1 MRGIPDVSECS
12 KVPLFRPTRIQIPPD
27 TAMKQYHSL
36 SSRISAILPLAVL
49 GLWASAAGV
58 GRCRAEE
65 PLKVETVAAAE
76 LKFSAK
82 YPEAPGIFLTASRTN
97 SNLTVTKAELVKVLD
112 AAVAPMENAGGA
124 AVKVEGAHAEKALQG
139 RMDGILM
146 WGPYQDLEPGVYL
159 MVYRFR
165 LDADPIPGST
175 CFADVCHKASTSSGE
190 RLAVEKLVQDQWVE
204 TAVPVFVPVK
214 KAFEFRFWPGGNS
227 FTVDRIYVYKVDP
240 GKRAKPEPGTVI
252 PLGLPVQGRPQVAL
266 SPHEPNS
273 GQIDI
278 AGYLPGTAIRCP
290 YTGKMFLVP

>member
-1 MRGIPDVSECS
+1 MRSPFSRLSRFSVM
-12 KVPLFRPTRIQIPPD
+12 VPIT
-27 TAMKQYHSL
+27 
-36 SSRISAILPLAVL
+36 VW
-49 GLWASAAGV
+49 GLWASASGA
-58 GRCRAEE
+58 GRCLAEE
-65 PLKVETVAAAE
+65 PPKVETVAAAE

-82 YPEAPGIFLTASRTN
+82 YPEAPGIFLTASKAN

-139 RMDGILM
+139 QMDGILM
-146 WGPYQDLEPGVYL
+146 WGPYQDLEPGVYFV
-159 MVYRFR
+159 VYRFR
-165 LDADPIPGST
+165 LDDVAIPGST

-190 RLAVEKLVQDQWVE
+190 RLAVEKLVQDKWVE
-204 TAVPVFVPVK
+204 VAVPVFVPVK
-214 KAFEFRFWPGGNS
+214 KAFEFRFWPGGNA
-227 FTVDRIYVYKVDP
+227 FTVDRIYVYKLDP

-266 SPHEPNS
+266 SPHDPNS